1 MNKKLLSL
9 ILSAAL
15 ILCQG
20 SALAEDPGTDGE
32 TNTKTEISEN
42 LENVEN
48 LENIE
53 NADDASAVQTADY
66 DGDVSLFAVQSDG
79 EDILYDFTDG
89 IEGFQAATSDR
100 ILLSSEDGVLRY
112 ESIIL
117 DNVSGW
123 MTKEMLIDGEV
134 YNRVTLRMK
143 AEGIHNKTST
153 NKYGFQLYW
162 YGNDKGTS
170 EYYGAAETR
179 SSFISFT
186 NLIDDDGFS
195 YNADWVEYT
204 VDLSTISKWSES
216 NISKFRIDAIKNAAG
231 VVYIDYI
238 KLWHYEPP
246 RLNPEPEPEMK
257 DGEGWYSDSFSED
270 IDGWFSTDKKQ
281 VVLSQEDDCLKY
293 ESTYYYVDGKPTAGA
308 MLKYLS
314 FAKGQYYKMFIKCKV
329 VNAAKTE
336 MYGQTP
342 FLRMYFNGVNS
353 LGETLNASESRCI
366 SVKYDVVENDKGTY
380 DSDWKEYEV
389 DLSKVSQWSDSAV
402 SRLRIDL
409 LKDAEGTVFVDY
421 IRFLSYPCIDGI
433 EYDGNAVTEG
443 TRVPLD
449 VKKIDAILSQ
459 KILSLDAGCVSIYN
473 EDRAKLGVENVSY
486 DAASGRV
493 SVSVSGTMESNSTYT
508 FEIGTGAKVNAN
520 QNLYTP
526 IAKSFKTAA
535 AEFEVS
541 VTAADT
547 DSANVIF
554 ENSSVAAKKVL
565 AIATLWD
572 GDKYVGKVI
581 LPCTVETGTSDVVL
595 RFAQFGGNRAEVTV
609 WELSGTSPR
618 VFGKRVYTV
627 ER

>member
-48 LENIE
+48 IE
-53 NADDASAVQTADY
+53 NADDASAVQTADH

-89 IEGFQAATSDR
+89 TDGFAPNDSR
-100 ILLSSEDGVLRY
+100 ILLSAENGAMRY
-112 ESIIL
+112 ESVL
-117 DNVSGW
+117 VNNASGW
-123 MTKEMLIDGEV
+123 MTREMRIDGEV

-143 AEGIHNKTST
+143 VESVHDQINK
-153 NKYGFQLYW
+153 NKYGFHIYW
-162 YGNDKGTS
+162 NGHNKSTG
-170 EYYGAAETR
+170 EGYGAAGSR
-179 SSFISFT
+179 SLLTEFT
-186 NLIDDDGFS
+186 GLTVDDGFS

-204 VDLSTISKWSES
+204 VDLSSISKWSES
-216 NISKFRIDAIKNAAG
+216 NISKFRIDAIKDAAG

-246 RLNPEPEPEMK
+246 RPNPEPEPEMK
-257 DGEGWYSDSFSED
+257 DGEGWYSDSFSSGV
-270 IDGWFSTDKKQ
+270 DGWVSSYKNQIT
-281 VVLSQEDDCLKY
+281 LSQLDDCMQYDSKFLY
-293 ESTYYYVDGKPTAGA
+293 SGGKASSGWMT
-308 MLKYLS
+308 KNVS
-314 FAKGQYYKMFIKCKV
+314 FKRGQYYKLLIKARVLSAGKTID
-329 VNAAKTE
+329 NQSPYITMYYTGKTADGTTLGAAT
-336 MYGQTP
+336 G
-342 FLRMYFNGVNS
+342 RSGN
-353 LGETLNASESRCI
+353 I
-366 SVKYDVVENDKGTY
+366 SYDVAENEDGTY
-380 DSDWKEYEV
+380 SSEWKEYEF
-389 DLSKVSQWSDSAV
+389 DLSKLNSWNLCDISQIRFDM
-402 SRLRIDL
+402 
-409 LKDAEGTVFVDY
+409 LKNGEGTVFVDY

-459 KILSLDAGCVSIYN
+459 KILSLDASCVSIYN

>member
-1 MNKKLLSL
+1 
-9 ILSAAL
+9 
-15 ILCQG
+15 
-20 SALAEDPGTDGE
+20 
-32 TNTKTEISEN
+32 
-42 LENVEN
+42 
-48 LENIE
+48 
-53 NADDASAVQTADY
+53 
-66 DGDVSLFAVQSDG
+66 
-79 EDILYDFTDG
+79 
-89 IEGFQAATSDR
+89 
-100 ILLSSEDGVLRY
+100 
-112 ESIIL
+112 
-117 DNVSGW
+117 
-123 MTKEMLIDGEV
+123 
-134 YNRVTLRMK
+134 
-143 AEGIHNKTST
+143 
-153 NKYGFQLYW
+153 
-162 YGNDKGTS
+162 
-170 EYYGAAETR
+170 
-179 SSFISFT
+179 
-186 NLIDDDGFS
+186 
-195 YNADWVEYT
+195 
-204 VDLSTISKWSES
+204 
-216 NISKFRIDAIKNAAG
+216 
-231 VVYIDYI
+231 
-238 KLWHYEPP
+238 
-246 RLNPEPEPEMK
+246 
-257 DGEGWYSDSFSED
+257 
-270 IDGWFSTDKKQ
+270 
-281 VVLSQEDDCLKY
+281 
-293 ESTYYYVDGKPTAGA
+293 
-308 MLKYLS
+308 MLK
-314 FAKGQYYKMFIKCKV
+314 
-329 VNAAKTE
+329 
-336 MYGQTP
+336 
-342 FLRMYFNGVNS
+342 NG
-353 LGETLNASESRCI
+353 
-366 SVKYDVVENDKGTY
+366 
-380 DSDWKEYEV
+380 
-389 DLSKVSQWSDSAV
+389 
-402 SRLRIDL
+402 
-409 LKDAEGTVFVDY
+409 EGTVFVDY

-493 SVSVSGTMESNSTYT
+493 SVSVLGTMESNSTYT